1 MYTSIMGDFKTEFS
15 TRGGI
20 QKGLFTVHC
29 LLEINLFLCSFSSIF
44 HLLCLKILFSTFQ
57 APEILK
63 SLEAMQTREVQS
75 ILIDHES
82 LNVIIRFVEV
92 TLAFSF
98 LVLPSCNVLHT

>member
-15 TRGGI
+15 ARGGI
-20 QKGLFTVHC
+20 QKGLFTVHG

-44 HLLCLKILFSTFQ
+44 HLLWLKMISSFQ

-92 TLAFSF
+92 SLAFSF

>member
-1 MYTSIMGDFKTEFS
+1 MI
-15 TRGGI
+15 
-20 QKGLFTVHC
+20 
-29 LLEINLFLCSFSSIF
+29 SS
-44 HLLCLKILFSTFQ
+44 FQ

-92 TLAFSF
+92 SLAFSF
-98 LVLPSCNVLHT
+98 LVLLSCNVLHT